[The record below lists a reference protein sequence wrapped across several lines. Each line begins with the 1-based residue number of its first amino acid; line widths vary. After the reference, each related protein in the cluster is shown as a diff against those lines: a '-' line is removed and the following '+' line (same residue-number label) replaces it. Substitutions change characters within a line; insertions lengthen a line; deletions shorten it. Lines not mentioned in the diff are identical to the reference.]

1 MDVIPQWNRHFMP
14 SALLVKSSGLRP
26 QDPYTQ
32 LIYLLIVG
40 LRFN

>member
-1 MDVIPQWNRHFMP
+1 MEVILRKNRHFMP
-14 SALLVKSSGLRP
+14 WALLVNPSGLRL

-32 LIYLLIVG
+32 LFFLLIVG